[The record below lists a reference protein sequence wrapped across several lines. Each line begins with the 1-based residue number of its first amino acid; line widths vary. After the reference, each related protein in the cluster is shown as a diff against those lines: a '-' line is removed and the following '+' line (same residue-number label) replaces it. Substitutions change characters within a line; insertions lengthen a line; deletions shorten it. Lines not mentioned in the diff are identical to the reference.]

1 MTQTQGPKDDGGS
14 RTQEEGGKKKQATDP
29 KVSAGK
35 ITEKSVSEI
44 VMQNAEQDQQEGQEI
59 GDLAYVAEE
68 DDTTE
73 DGYVGDPDDEAKEGP
88 AEGEEAQDEFINDR
102 GETDSQEDY
111 KAEFDEQS
119 SEGAGDASQERS
131 GPQDPG
137 SSQEIE
143 DELIL
148 RHVAAVNA
156 SQKRTD
162 EDRFKV
168 AAEIVQDFYDG
179 DFKAASDKNPWKK
192 NSQKKLRDHKEL
204 EVKPRRLGDWIRAYG
219 SWAGIHAKDPKVAPG
234 FSNALELIA
243 IDDEDKRYA
252 LAVEVFE
259 KKLSVRETRKRVLE
273 ITSKNV
279 DPRLV
284 DKLLSKIKDPR
295 SLPVS
300 KDYEKMDEQFLEN
313 ELSKKERLLLR
324 AEMDTKRNQLKV
336 CGDFLD
342 LLEKRL
348 SDIDL

>member
-1 MTQTQGPKDDGGS
+1 
-14 RTQEEGGKKKQATDP
+14 
-29 KVSAGK
+29 
-35 ITEKSVSEI
+35 
-44 VMQNAEQDQQEGQEI
+44 MQYAEQDQQEGQEI

-68 DDTTE
+68 DDTAE
-73 DGYVGDPDDEAKEGP
+73 DGYAGDPDDEANEDPPRVKRP
-88 AEGEEAQDEFINDR
+88 RMNSSTTRARPTPKRITSPSSTSSPPRAQGMHLKRD
-102 GETDSQEDY
+102 
-111 KAEFDEQS
+111 
-119 SEGAGDASQERS
+119 S
-131 GPQDPG
+131 GPQDSG
-137 SSQEIE
+137 SSQETE

-234 FSNALELIA
+234 FSIALELIA

-273 ITSKNV
+273 ITSKKV

-295 SLPVS
+295 TLPVS
-300 KDYEKMDEQFLEN
+300 TDYEKMDEQFLEN
-313 ELSKKERLLLR
+313 ELSKK
-324 AEMDTKRNQLKV
+324 RNAFC
-336 CGDFLD
+336 CGP
-342 LLEKRL
+342 KWTPRGN
-348 SDIDL
+348 S